1 MRHAFALSTVLEE
14 SIFDVLTRLWQVKM
28 QSVDALE
35 RWRASA
41 KDSDVKAGL
50 GAQIADER
58 RHIRL
63 LADEIRRRGGRAPT
77 VVDHVVTKAFALVQA
92 QPNDML
98 KLCAYHRGIKATTK
112 QRCYRLMSFADA
124 QLAEL
129 LEELLQDE
137 DRHLRWA
144 DQRLRPISGEDV
156 RRCNALLEK
165 VGGVMEA
172 VWSRPWRHLSA
183 SKLSYLG

>member
-1 MRHAFALSTVLEE
+1 MRHALALSTVREE
-14 SIFDVLTRLWQVKM
+14 SIFDILTRLWQMKT

-50 GAQIADER
+50 AAQIADDR

-63 LADEIRRRGGRAPT
+63 LADEVVRRGGRRPAT
-77 VVDHVVTKAFALVQA
+77 VDHVVTKAFTLAQS

-98 KLCAYHRGIKATTK
+98 KLCAFHRGIKATTY
-112 QRCYRLMSFADA
+112 QRCYRLMAVADA
-124 QLAEL
+124 ALAEV
-129 LEELLQDE
+129 LETILQDE
-137 DRHLRWA
+137 ERHLRWA

-156 RRCNALLEK
+156 RRCNALLAK
-165 VGGVMEA
+165 MGGMMEA
-172 VWSRPWRHLSA
+172 VWSRPWRHLAS
-183 SKLSYLG
+183 SKLSYLS